1 MFRENGLKGALLQ
14 FKPFVQKNMER
25 LLADMA
31 RNPRY
36 YIPYESENFAGKAIE
51 KVLPPQLRK
60 YAKLLGYQV
69 GIGGIGS
76 MLTAVPGLKPLAG
89 YLIYSGLVAAFKAL
103 GDDDETAEKAAEV
116 VYYGAPALV
125 GTDLSN
131 SVGYLEVPQGKTIYE
146 QLVNQFLGPTVS
158 TVANTYTQVKELQE
172 ERAKPEPLGR
182 PGEKDE
188 KVTRRAWDVAKA
200 ITPVARTAETALTMA
215 RGKQPEM
222 YLDRPIP
229 LTRGER
235 AGRLLAFNPLRQ
247 AKFFEEKGATDWQKR
262 LAGKVPEN
270 LEIKRKTGESDE
282 NYSRRQAK
290 YEKWKATY
298 TPRMLRSSDFRRL
311 SQDDKDAVLDNLK
324 RNMVEET
331 SSPVPDTD
339 KFDADVIIGRRRKR
353 RERIEDRD

>member
-1 MFRENGLKGALLQ
+1 
-14 FKPFVQKNMER
+14 MER

-69 GIGGIGS
+69 AIGGVGS
-76 MLTAVPGLKPLAG
+76 MLTAVPVLKPLAG

-158 TVANTYTQVKELQE
+158 TVGNVYTQVKELQE

-182 PGEKDE
+182 PGEKSE

-229 LTRGER
+229 LTRGEK

-247 AKFFEEKGATDWQKR
+247 AKFFEEKGAADWQKR

-298 TPRMLRSSDFRRL
+298 TPRMLQSSDFRRL
-311 SQDDKDAVLDNLK
+311 KPEDKDAVLDNLK

-331 SSPVPDTD
+331 NSAVPDTD